1 MSTESFDK
9 TFVVTDPKAIEQ
21 FLYDLEHAEPPKYE
35 LPKIQ
40 AQPSIEQAIEILKK
54 RLAEQS

>member
-21 FLYDLEHAEPPKYE
+21 FLYDLEHAESSKYE
-35 LPKIQ
+35 LPKAQ
-40 AQPSIEQAIEILKK
+40 VQPSIEQAIEILKK